1 MLRVRVYRESFRSVV
16 SMRDLHSLLV
26 AASRYRIISKS
37 FLSLF
42 QLASVFCC
50 LLFIFFFPNVQQHS
64 GQLGCVSIGRQGWWW
79 PMEAFFLL
87 CMLTAQHLQVGR
99 LESQPWLCL
108 VLFPHLLFSPSA
120 HLFSW
125 LWSSLCLHLPLLICV
140 SRNILPSGNCVIC
153 FPFYV
158 YIWLANR

>member
-50 LLFIFFFPNVQQHS
+50 LLFFFSPTFSSIQGSQDVSVLGVKDDDGQWKRSSSYACSPCSICRWAVWNHSHDSAWCYFLICCFLHLLIYFPGYGLLS
-64 GQLGCVSIGRQGWWW
+64 VSI
-79 PMEAFFLL
+79 
-87 CMLTAQHLQVGR
+87 
-99 LESQPWLCL
+99 
-108 VLFPHLLFSPSA
+108 SPCS
-120 HLFSW
+120 F
-125 LWSSLCLHLPLLICV
+125 V
-140 SRNILPSGNCVIC
+140 
-153 FPFYV
+153 
-158 YIWLANR
+158 